1 MNTLS
6 DVRIRTYA
14 PKDSVLGA
22 AFPRFRLPA
31 ALALPGVAARRFIS
45 LSALA
50 VMLIS
55 AGTYV
60 AAVNAILLH
69 GQSIRASERT
79 LAALE
84 TERTRLESIRLVR
97 QSPAF
102 LASSAE
108 RQGMVPALGVRYL
121 TAPPQVALSR

>member
-1 MNTLS
+1 MNTLT
-6 DVRIRTYA
+6 DIRIRAYT
-14 PKDSVLGA
+14 PKGSACGA

-31 ALALPGVAARRFIS
+31 ALALPGMATRRFIS

-55 AGTYV
+55 AGVYV

-69 GQSIRASERT
+69 GQSIRASERALT
-79 LAALE
+79 TLE
-84 TERTRLESIRLVR
+84 TERTRLESMRLLR
-97 QSPAF
+97 QRPAF
-102 LASSAE
+102 LSSSAE

-121 TAPPQVALSR
+121 TASPQVALSR